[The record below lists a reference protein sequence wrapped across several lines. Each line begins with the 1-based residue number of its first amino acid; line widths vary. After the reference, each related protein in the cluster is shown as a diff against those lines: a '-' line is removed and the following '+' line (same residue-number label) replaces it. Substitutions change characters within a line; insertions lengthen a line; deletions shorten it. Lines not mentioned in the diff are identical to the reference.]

1 MTFLYLETKILQ
13 ISYILRGNQMYDD
26 QTNQIILMHVTGYIK
41 DSKRFDEALFNLSY
55 TIADFLQIC

>member
-1 MTFLYLETKILQ
+1 
-13 ISYILRGNQMYDD
+13 MYDD

-55 TIADFLQIC
+55 TVADFLQIC